1 MHHPSL
7 SSESSVVNLLPL
19 HLRARPLLAVLF
31 AGLLAVG
38 LPIAGAA
45 RATAS
50 TVDWV
55 DGADT
60 QHCLQDDRGAALT
73 QLAEDKWC
81 QPIPSCHEYDGNN
94 PKYKGRIVHGSA
106 SNGIWQGAADEVLYA
121 DDLPSDYNLTQPSP
135 RPTTTP
141 APVRTPA
148 PVTTRAPGATPTP
161 VATRAPGRTP
171 TPVATRAPGTTPA
184 PGDPTSPP
192 STPERNPSW
201 APADPDADDLGIDPD
216 EVIAEGA
223 PSAPSTPTLTVD
235 GSAVVVT
242 WTPSADVD
250 LDSVTGYVVQLSGDN
265 RAEVDAATTTYT
277 FTDLP
282 DGFYRGAVRA
292 VNDIGESAASTPS
305 EPVTVGTPVASFV
318 GTLTWAGDV
327 AAGAHVTLTGTGYAP
342 NADLDVELH
351 SDPVWLTTV
360 TTDGDGAFSA
370 DVTLP
375 QDTPEGDHHFV
386 VAHQGTLVSESPVTV
401 AAAAP
406 AGASAVA
413 GQPTPEA
420 AAETVPPFTGLVILS
435 ALAVGGVLLL
445 VLHYSRGGSRRR
457 AGKRAGVAAAVVPT
471 AVPTA
476 PLLATG
482 PTNGPTNPPGVVT
495 APAGAASSAHAAAT
509 AALPPLPYGNPLI
522 TAFAPAGV
530 GATPPARTTVG
541 VHRTPEAA
549 QPAR

>member
-1 MHHPSL
+1 MHHLSP
-7 SSESSVVNLLPL
+7 SSESTVVNLLPL
-19 HLRARPLLAVLF
+19 HRRARPLLAVLF
-31 AGLLAVG
+31 AGVLAVG

-94 PKYKGRIVHGSA
+94 PKYKGRIVHDSA

-121 DDLPSDYNLTQPSP
+121 DNLPSDYNLTEPSP
-135 RPTTTP
+135 RPTATP
-141 APVRTPA
+141 APVR
-148 PVTTRAPGATPTP
+148 TPTP

-171 TPVATRAPGTTPA
+171 TPVATRAPGGTPTPAPRATPA

-192 STPERNPSW
+192 STPDRNPSW
-201 APADPDADDLGIDPD
+201 TPADPDADDLGIDPD
-216 EVIAEGA
+216 EQIAEGA
-223 PSAPSTPTLTVD
+223 PSAPGTPTLTVD
-235 GSAVVVT
+235 GSTIVVT
-242 WTPSADVD
+242 WAPSADVD
-250 LDSVTGYVVQLSGDN
+250 LDGVTGYVVQISGGN
-265 RAEVDAATTTYT
+265 RAEVDAATTTST

-327 AAGAHVTLTGTGYAP
+327 AAGADVTLTGTGYAP

-370 DVTLP
+370 EVTVP

-406 AGASAVA
+406 AVDAAVDAAGAEQA
-413 GQPTPEA
+413 TPKD

-435 ALAVGGVLLL
+435 ALAVAGVLLL
-445 VLHYSRGGSRRR
+445 VLHYARGGSPRRAARR
-457 AGKRAGVAAAVVPT
+457 AGASAAGVPAAV
-471 AVPTA
+471 ATA
-476 PLLATG
+476 PIVATA
-482 PTNGPTNPPGVVT
+482 PTTAPVVAN
-495 APAGAASSAHAAAT
+495 APAGAAPSAHAAAT
-509 AALPPLPYGNPLI
+509 AVLPPLPYGNPLI

-530 GATPPARTTVG
+530 GAAPPARSTVG
-541 VHRTPEAA
+541 VHRTPEAT
-549 QPAR
+549 QPVR